1 MTKSMALRE
10 YLPAFEREDDAFL
23 SYWSIN
29 PDKTV
34 ARSDFT
40 RGEFWALGAAAA
52 GALEE
57 AGLGPGDAAVHYFT
71 DNAHED
77 LAFRLGA
84 TMLGTV
90 PVTVNWQADT
100 PERVAY
106 KLSITEA
113 RALVVDAGV
122 AAAAIDSL
130 RAEFPKLA
138 VIRACE
144 LGARAAR
151 PDGGALSAFA
161 PSLGPEDTRI
171 IIFTSGTTGQPKGVR
186 LSYAAYHTNR
196 ATFEDFL
203 RVPSGCEFVPFV
215 CNPMARVNVKCI

>member
-1 MTKSMALRE
+1 M
-10 YLPAFEREDDAFL
+10 
-23 SYWSIN
+23 
-29 PDKTV
+29 
-34 ARSDFT
+34 
-40 RGEFWALGAAAA
+40 
-52 GALEE
+52 
-57 AGLGPGDAAVHYFT
+57 HYFT

-144 LGARAAR
+144 LGSARRAPRRRRALCVRAVARA
-151 PDGGALSAFA
+151 
-161 PSLGPEDTRI
+161 
-171 IIFTSGTTGQPKGVR
+171 
-186 LSYAAYHTNR
+186 
-196 ATFEDFL
+196 
-203 RVPSGCEFVPFV
+203 
-215 CNPMARVNVKCI
+215 